1 MFWSQGSV
9 TRARETLSKSR
20 KLGLPWQSN
29 GQHSALPLLRA
40 WVQSLVGELRTKVYK
55 LRGAAKKI
63 KTKRKIP
70 SVAWSTEVKEASA
83 AHTRRRLAARWTLV
97 PHA

>member
-1 MFWSQGSV
+1 MFWSEGSV

-70 SVAWSTEVKEASA
+70 SVAWRPRWRLLSLLELQSA
-83 AHTRRRLAARWTLV
+83 PPCALGHTDQ
-97 PHA
+97 P